1 VEVAPGLVLQNFNLL
16 FQYRTEGGWQ
26 LSGGFNIELMDTTL
40 SLQAGYVDDPTLG
53 KTLTLTTMVTP
64 PQALVSLE
72 GVGSFSF
79 HQLDLQLNM
88 KQGEENK
95 YKLCW
100 NLRADATLIID
111 HILTVGGYLSLFEVG
126 FLAGPLPECVA
137 DCCQRR
143 PGRRHR

>member
-95 YKLCW
+95 CKLCW